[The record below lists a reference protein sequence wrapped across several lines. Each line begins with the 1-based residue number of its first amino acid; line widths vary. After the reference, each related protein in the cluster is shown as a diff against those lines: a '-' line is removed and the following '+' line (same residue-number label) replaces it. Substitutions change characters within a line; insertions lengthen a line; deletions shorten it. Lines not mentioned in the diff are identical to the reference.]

1 MVWWVS
7 LLNFLLGVIF
17 QIGYLLEVQFLN
29 FMVLWQLL
37 PIYTSWFATQ
47 FITRNKEYED
57 IANRFM
63 NGFSLL
69 WVGFQLGEY
78 IIDNLFSDPF
88 IVAKI
93 VIVSAIFVYSFFIMR
108 LTLLKKD
115 ITKYIARIGE
125 VSTVNIAA
133 MLFVQNI
140 IIVRDSIQL
149 IQLIIGFILLY
160 LIVDL
165 SIRKLVEYLYKK
177 VKLPVTEEEEEKP
190 TPRYERITAQPQH
203 PPVQKPSQVPPIRIP
218 PSQAPIRRN
227 PLQKPSVQ
235 KNTLEKK
242 RI

>member
-1 MVWWVS
+1 MVWW
-7 LLNFLLGVIF
+7 LAFLYFLLGIVY

-29 FMVLWQLL
+29 FNVLWQLL

-78 IIDNLFSDPF
+78 LIDNLFTDPF
-88 IVAKI
+88 IILKI
-93 VIVSAIFVYSFFIMR
+93 IVVSAIFIYAFFIMR

-125 VSTVNIAA
+125 VSTVNVAA
-133 MLFVQNI
+133 MLFVQNLI
-140 IIVRDSIQL
+140 VVRDNIQL
-149 IQLIIGFILLY
+149 IQLILGFIILY
-160 LIVDL
+160 LVVDL

-190 TPRYERITAQPQH
+190 KPRYERITAPPAQRPAQPAARPPVQH
-203 PPVQKPSQVPPIRIP
+203 PPARQPPRPYPYQRP
-218 PSQAPIRRN
+218 PLSRKMI
-227 PLQKPSVQ
+227 
-235 KNTLEKK
+235 
-242 RI
+242 